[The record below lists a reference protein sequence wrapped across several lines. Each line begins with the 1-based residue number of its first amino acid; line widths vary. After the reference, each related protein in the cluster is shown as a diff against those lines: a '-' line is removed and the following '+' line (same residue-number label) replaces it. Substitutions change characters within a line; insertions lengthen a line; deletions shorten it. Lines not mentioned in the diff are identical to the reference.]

1 MGNMF
6 SNDPALISISDIS
19 GWDTSKVQFMDNM
32 FNGDKNLTTVK
43 SLSHLNAHN
52 VKQDDMFKDS
62 ALVPKCFDFN
72 DTGLRHYLN
81 NHKKDLYDVTNK
93 KVIEAAITC
102 KNRQLCLNE
111 KITLKELYDNKLL
124 DTISDPITKQIYK
137 DTSYVI
143 YENNKYV
150 FIVED

>member
-1 MGNMF
+1 MSTNKNIIYITIF
-6 SNDPALISISDIS
+6 ISLLLILCPTIY
-19 GWDTSKVQFMDNM
+19 KVI
-32 FNGDKNLTTVK
+32 
-43 SLSHLNAHN
+43 
-52 VKQDDMFKDS
+52 
-62 ALVPKCFDFN
+62 
-72 DTGLRHYLN
+72 N

-150 FIVED
+150 FIIED